1 VFSGGGREEPK
12 LKPLGSRCLFQKF
25 QMGIEKSID
34 VALEGGLS
42 VCVCVLIRDGKC
54 LGVISLDG
62 DSLDRFSLVRHVM
75 SQQQHVP

>member
-1 VFSGGGREEPK
+1 
-12 LKPLGSRCLFQKF
+12 
-25 QMGIEKSID
+25 MGIEKSID

-54 LGVISLDG
+54 LGVISSDG